1 MTATIAPNPHELIH
15 LNFLLHNEERKFL
28 SPPLNLGQLYAF
40 FFFLTNWMQQV
51 WKCWLL
57 SCIFREQQILPLS
70 LRTFLLGT
78 QLTYCE
84 EPPVAMSRGSHGGEA
99 KFLAETIDEL
109 LAGSQYYFPG
119 IEVKPFWMFYSQ
131 PPSGLTRTPSW
142 HYMGQNFPTK
152 QRLNS

>member
-40 FFFLTNWMQQV
+40 FFFFLTNRMQQV

-57 SCIFREQQILPLS
+57 SCVFREQQILPLS

-84 EPPVAMSRGSHGGEA
+84 EPPVALSRGPHGGEA

-119 IEVKPFWMFYSQ
+119 IEVKPFWMFCS
-131 PPSGLTRTPSW
+131 
-142 HYMGQNFPTK
+142 
-152 QRLNS
+152 